1 MDLTHR
7 WQTPKR
13 TYLQQ
18 VCRDDWRWS
27 WPGTLVLCARLDS
40 QSGTARCDEL
50 SCCSHRAFSSCPPH
64 WCPDILNRQGE
75 TKREDTGCINSQC
88 FFFLSPTTRG
98 QWSPHFGGNQMSDRK
113 WREASVEKVD
123 IRCCWSCFQKKTVFS
138 RKTYFFFFY
147 YFWPTW
153 YSEPSMFFKS
163 SKLYQAYSLAVG
175 TAELKVLKW
184 PYLKTLTWLFLWL
197 NITLQW
203 FPSPS
208 LGIEKVTLILC
219 FASHRKP
226 LDGRSQQFMW
236 WKAIFWE
243 HSLNCSLLI
252 KNISVAPIG
261 KFNRL
266 FICGCLLM

>member
-1 MDLTHR
+1 MSRYSEQTGRNKERRHR
-7 WQTPKR
+7 MHKFSMFLFIVSYHKR
-13 TYLQQ
+13 TVIAPLWRKSDEWQKMKRSI
-18 VCRDDWRWS
+18 CRE
-27 WPGTLVLCARLDS
+27 
-40 QSGTARCDEL
+40 SGYQMLLIMLPEKNCIFLE
-50 SCCSHRAFSSCPPH
+50 
-64 WCPDILNRQGE
+64 
-75 TKREDTGCINSQC
+75 KRI
-88 FFFLSPTTRG
+88 FF
-98 QWSPHFGGNQMSDRK
+98 N
-113 WREASVEKVD
+113 
-123 IRCCWSCFQKKTVFS
+123 
-138 RKTYFFFFY
+138 Y

-153 YSEPSMFFKS
+153 YSGPSMFFKS

-184 PYLKTLTWLFLWL
+184 SYLKTLTWLFLWL

-203 FPSPS
+203 FPSPA

-219 FASHRKP
+219 FASHRKH

-252 KNISVAPIG
+252 KNISVVSIG

>member
-1 MDLTHR
+1 MSTSLMSRYSEQTGRNKERRHR
-7 WQTPKR
+7 MNK
-13 TYLQQ
+13 
-18 VCRDDWRWS
+18 
-27 WPGTLVLCARLDS
+27 
-40 QSGTARCDEL
+40 
-50 SCCSHRAFSSCPPH
+50 FSMF
-64 WCPDILNRQGE
+64 L
-75 TKREDTGCINSQC
+75 
-88 FFFLSPTTRG
+88 FFFPPTTRG

-113 WREASVEKVD
+113 WREASVEKLD
-123 IRCCWSCFQKKTVFS
+123 IRCWSCFQKKLYIS
-138 RKTYFFFFY
+138 GKTFFFFY

-163 SKLYQAYSLAVG
+163 SKLYQVYSLAVG

-184 PYLKTLTWLFLWL
+184 PYLKTLTWLYLWL

-203 FPSPS
+203 FPSPA
-208 LGIEKVTLILC
+208 LCIEKVTLILC

-226 LDGRSQQFMW
+226 LDGCSQQFMW
-236 WKAIFWE
+236 WKVIFWE

-252 KNISVAPIG
+252 KNTSVASIG